1 MLRVAAPS
9 KVHHSLCALALHAK
23 EKKCG
28 ETNALAYSFVASVMK
43 FFNAETW
50 KVLAAVSEPAL
61 SAVTQ
66 FPFSDFPGNFLK
78 TWSS

>member
-1 MLRVAAPS
+1 MLRAAAPS

-23 EKKCG
+23 KCG
-28 ETNALAYSFVASVMK
+28 ETNALAYSFVVSVMN

-50 KVLAAVSEPAL
+50 KVLAAVSEL
-61 SAVTQ
+61 VSSAVTQ
-66 FPFSDFPGNFLK
+66 FPFFDFPGNFLK